1 MYKLIASRT
10 SPHASSS
17 PGLGNAD
24 ASALFSLV
32 PQFGLLAPAVT
43 SPGLSNLDRLW
54 PYAN

>member
-17 PGLGNAD
+17 LGLGNAD

-54 PYAN
+54 PYAI